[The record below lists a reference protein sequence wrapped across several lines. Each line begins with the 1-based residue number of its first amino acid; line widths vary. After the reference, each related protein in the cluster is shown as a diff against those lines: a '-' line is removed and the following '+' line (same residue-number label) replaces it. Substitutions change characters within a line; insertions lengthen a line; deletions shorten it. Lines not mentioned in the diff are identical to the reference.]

1 MNRPAALTAAC
12 SMVGMPVP
20 LPFTEADIKLAA
32 GARSFE
38 RGLDYL
44 GAVGDLEISDTQ
56 VTASVYGNSEY
67 SVRLVF
73 GDQGL
78 GGSCTCPYGRDGF
91 FCKHCVAVGL
101 SVLAMGEDLTWH
113 IEATRAE
120 RQALEVWLQSLSK
133 EELLAELRGLL
144 DEDRDLRRRFELRAA
159 AMNADALSIRRAV
172 MEFITPPR
180 GEYLDYDGAY
190 RYANEVCKAAMAID
204 DLIQAGGAADAIAIA
219 REAIGLLTGSYEFV
233 DDSSGSVADAAYE
246 LLAVHLRACEAAPP
260 EPVSLG
266 GYLAGLML
274 DNGCELYPDL
284 DEYAELLGDE
294 GAAVVRERIVTAYA
308 ENPASWRAK
317 YLRESIAR
325 AEGDVNT
332 VVAIYAAELDDCG
345 RNHLRIASELDG
357 ADRGDEALRWAER
370 GLREAAHPDQQ
381 LADYL
386 ARRYAQAG
394 RDDDVLGLR
403 RDRFKAERTLTS
415 YQALRQAATIS
426 GVWPAERG
434 EALAL
439 LGEDMRNPHR
449 RASWAWSGPVLV
461 DALLDDGD
469 LDAAWAAAKDA
480 ASEPQWLRLAD
491 ASVTSRPADALAV
504 YHRTIGSL
512 KTQTGDD
519 NYRRIASLL
528 LSARAC
534 HQALGTTDEFRR
546 YAAALRAEQ
555 KRKRNLMKILD
566 QNGL

>member
-1 MNRPAALTAAC
+1 MNGPAALKVAC
-12 SMVGMPVP
+12 SMVGMPVA
-20 LPFTEADIKLAA
+20 LPFTESDIKLAA

-44 GAVGDLEISDTQ
+44 SAVEDLEISDTE
-56 VTASVYGNSEY
+56 VTASVYGTREY
-67 SVRLVF
+67 TVRLVLS
-73 GDQGL
+73 DQGL
-78 GGSCTCPYGRDGF
+78 SGGCTCPYGQDGF

-101 SVLAMGEDLTWH
+101 SVLEMGEDLPQH

-120 RQALEVWLQSLSK
+120 RQALEAWLQSLSQ

-159 AMNADALSIRRAV
+159 AMNSDALTIRRAV
-172 MEFITPPR
+172 MEFVVPPR
-180 GEYLDYDGAY
+180 GEYLDYDEAY
-190 RYANEVCKAAMAID
+190 RYASEIYKAAAAID
-204 DLIQAGGAADAIAIA
+204 DLIQAGEGADAIVIA
-219 REAIGLLTGSYEFV
+219 RDAIGYLTGPYDFV
-233 DDSSGSVADAAYE
+233 DDSSGSVAVAAYE
-246 LLAVHLRACEAAPP
+246 LLAVHLRACAAAPP

-266 GYLAGLML
+266 GYLAGLLL
-274 DNGCELYPDL
+274 DDGCELYPDL
-284 DEYAELLGDE
+284 DEYAELLGDR
-294 GAAVVRERIVTAYA
+294 GAAVVRERIVAAYA

-325 AEGDVNT
+325 AEGDIDT
-332 VVAIYAAELDDCG
+332 VVAIYAAELDDRG

-357 ADRGDEALRWAER
+357 AGRGDEALSWAER
-370 GLREAAHPDQQ
+370 GLREAAYPDQQ
-381 LADYL
+381 LVDYL
-386 ARRYAQAG
+386 ARRYAAAS
-394 RDDDVLGLR
+394 RDDDVLSLR
-403 RDRFKAERTLTS
+403 RDRFRAERTLTS
-415 YQALRQAATIS
+415 YQALRQAAAAS
-426 GVWPAERG
+426 GVWPAERD

-439 LGEDMRNPHR
+439 LDQDMRDSHR
-449 RASWAWSGPVLV
+449 RHPWAWNGPVLV

-480 ASEPQWLRLAD
+480 ATEPQWLRLAD
-491 ASVTSRPADALAV
+491 ASITSRPADALAV
-504 YHRTIGSL
+504 YHRTIGSA

-546 YAAALRAEQ
+546 YMAALRTEQ

>member
-1 MNRPAALTAAC
+1 M
-12 SMVGMPVP
+12 
-20 LPFTEADIKLAA
+20 DWA
-32 GARSFE
+32 GADRFDS
-38 RGLDYL
+38 RDDHDDY
-44 GAVGDLEISDTQ
+44 GGGRQGETQ
-56 VTASVYGNSEY
+56 GTTA
-67 SVRLVF
+67 RL
-73 GDQGL
+73 
-78 GGSCTCPYGRDGF
+78 
-91 FCKHCVAVGL
+91 
-101 SVLAMGEDLTWH
+101 
-113 IEATRAE
+113 
-120 RQALEVWLQSLSK
+120 
-133 EELLAELRGLL
+133 
-144 DEDRDLRRRFELRAA
+144 
-159 AMNADALSIRRAV
+159 
-172 MEFITPPR
+172 
-180 GEYLDYDGAY
+180 
-190 RYANEVCKAAMAID
+190 
-204 DLIQAGGAADAIAIA
+204 
-219 REAIGLLTGSYEFV
+219 
-233 DDSSGSVADAAYE
+233 
-246 LLAVHLRACEAAPP
+246 
-260 EPVSLG
+260 
-266 GYLAGLML
+266 
-274 DNGCELYPDL
+274 
-284 DEYAELLGDE
+284 
-294 GAAVVRERIVTAYA
+294 
-308 ENPASWRAK
+308 
-317 YLRESIAR
+317 
-325 AEGDVNT
+325 
-332 VVAIYAAELDDCG
+332 AIYAAELDDRG

-370 GLREAAHPDQQ
+370 GLSEAAHPDQE

-386 ARRYAQAG
+386 ARRYALAG
-394 RDDDVLGLR
+394 RDDDVLSLR
-403 RDRFKAERTLTS
+403 RDRFKTERTLTS

-439 LGEDMRNPHR
+439 LGEDMRNPYR
-449 RASWAWSGPVLV
+449 RASWAWSGSVLV